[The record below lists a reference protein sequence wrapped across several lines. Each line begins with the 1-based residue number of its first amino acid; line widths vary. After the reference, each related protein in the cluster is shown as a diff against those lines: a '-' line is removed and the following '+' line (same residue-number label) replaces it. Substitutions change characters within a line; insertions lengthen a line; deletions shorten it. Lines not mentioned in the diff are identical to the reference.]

1 MATDVIMPALGM
13 AQETGKLLRWLKT
26 EGEAVSKGEPLM
38 EVETDKVTVEVEAP
52 ADGTLALRA
61 AEGDEVAVGTAV
73 AVIVGPGEPA
83 PEPASAVAAAAAA
96 PSADAPP
103 VADSELEVVP
113 ATHTGSSRRQLA
125 SPKARRL
132 ALEHGIELAAVAG
145 SGPHGAVVAADV
157 EALDGNGAIAD
168 APPSRRDAG
177 EEIPLGAVWA
187 RMAERMSESWRT
199 VPHFFLLRQVEASR
213 LLAWRESLR
222 SRAGYEGVTHTDLL
236 VKLCAAA
243 LREHPRVNAS
253 WRDGKVLASAAV
265 NVGIAVALDDG
276 LVVPVVH
283 DADGLDLQN
292 VAARRKALVEAA
304 RSGRLRPEDVSGG
317 TFTVS
322 NLGMYGVDAFAAI
335 VNPPQAAILAVG
347 RITDRVIPVAGKA
360 EVRPTLVVCLSF
372 DHRVVDGARGA
383 QFLDTLAGL
392 LEEPAGLVA

>member
-13 AQETGKLLRWLKT
+13 AQETGKILRWLKT
-26 EGEAVSKGEPLM
+26 DGEAVSKGEPLM
-38 EVETDKVTVEVEAP
+38 EIETDKVTVEVEAP

-61 AEGDEVAVGTAV
+61 AEGDEVGVGKAV
-73 AVIVGPGEPA
+73 AVIVGAGEPV
-83 PEPASAVAAAAAA
+83 PEPASVDAAAA
-96 PSADAPP
+96 PSADARP
-103 VADSELEVVP
+103 VADIEPETVP
-113 ATHTGSSRRQLA
+113 LTQSQSARRQLA

-132 ALEHGIELAAVAG
+132 AEEHGVELAEVAG

-157 EALDGNGAIAD
+157 EALGGNGAIAD
-168 APPSRRDAG
+168 APPPSLGAG
-177 EEIPLGAVWA
+177 EELPLGTVWT

-199 VPHFFLLRQVEASR
+199 VPHFFLLRQVEATR

-253 WRDGKVLASAAV
+253 WRDGKVLASAGV
-265 NVGIAVALDDG
+265 HVGIAVALEDG
-276 LVVPVVH
+276 LVVPVLQN
-283 DADGLDLQN
+283 ADVLDLQKL
-292 VAARRKALVEAA
+292 AARRKALVEAA

-317 TFTVS
+317 TFTIS

-347 RITDRVIPVAGKA
+347 RITDRVIPVAGRP
-360 EVRPTLVVCLSF
+360 EVRPTLAVCLSF

-392 LEEPAGLVA
+392 MEEPAGLVA

>member
-1 MATDVIMPALGM
+1 MAIDVIMPALGM
-13 AQETGKLLRWLKT
+13 AQETGKILRWLKT
-26 EGEAVSKGEPLM
+26 DGEAVSKGEPLM
-38 EVETDKVTVEVEAP
+38 EIETDKVTVEVEAP

-61 AEGDEVAVGTAV
+61 AEGDEVDVGKAV
-73 AVIVGPGEPA
+73 AVIVGAGEPM
-83 PEPASAVAAAAAA
+83 PEPGSIDAAKTS
-96 PSADAPP
+96 SADAQP
-103 VADSELEVVP
+103 VADIEPETVP
-113 ATHTGSSRRQLA
+113 TTQSQSSRRQLA

-132 ALEHGIELAAVAG
+132 AQEHGIELTAVAG

-157 EALDGNGAIAD
+157 EALGGNGAIAD
-168 APPSRRDAG
+168 APPPGLEAG
-177 EEIPLGAVWA
+177 EEFSLGAVWA

-199 VPHFFLLRQVEASR
+199 VPHFFLLRQVEATR

-236 VKLCAAA
+236 VKLCAVA

-253 WRDGKVLASAAV
+253 WRDGKVLASAGV
-265 NVGIAVALDDG
+265 HVGVAVALEDG

-283 DADGLDLQN
+283 DADDLDLHEL
-292 VAARRKALVEAA
+292 AARRKALVEAA

-360 EVRPTLVVCLSF
+360 EIRPTLVVCLSF

-392 LEEPAGLVA
+392 MEEPAGLVA

>member
-13 AQETGKLLRWLKT
+13 AQETGKILRWLKT
-26 EGEAVSKGEPLM
+26 DGDAVSKGEPLM
-38 EVETDKVTVEVEAP
+38 EIETDKVTVEVEAP
-52 ADGTLALRA
+52 ADGTIALRA
-61 AEGDEVAVGTAV
+61 AEGDEVSVGKAV
-73 AVIVGPGEPA
+73 AVIVAAGEPV
-83 PEPASAVAAAAAA
+83 PEPEAVDAAATR
-96 PSADAPP
+96 SAEPQP
-103 VADSELEVVP
+103 VADTKPETIA
-113 ATHTGSSRRQLA
+113 ATQSRSSRRQLA

-132 ALEHGIELAAVAG
+132 AQEHGIELAAVAG

-157 EALDGNGAIAD
+157 EELGGNGAIAD
-168 APPSRRDAG
+168 APPSSLEAG
-177 EEIPLGAVWA
+177 EELPLGAVWT

-199 VPHFFLLRQVEASR
+199 VPHFFLFRQVEATR

-222 SRAGYEGVTHTDLL
+222 SRAGYKGVTHTDLL

-253 WRDGKVLASAAV
+253 WRDGKVLASAGV
-265 NVGIAVALDDG
+265 HVGIAVALDDG

-283 DADGLDLQN
+283 DADRLELHEL
-292 VAARRKALVEAA
+292 AARRRALVEAA

-347 RITDRVIPVAGKA
+347 RITDRVIPLAGKA
-360 EVRPTLVVCLSF
+360 EIRPTLAVCLSF
-372 DHRVVDGARGA
+372 DHRAVDGARGA

-392 LEEPAGLVA
+392 MEEPAGLVA